1 MHIGRSVD
9 ASDSSKNSNSD
20 KARSFFGTECPIQP
34 SPTELPTL
42 DVGRNT
48 QGCQFRDF
56 GQPDSSSSGIDI
68 LALYKEKR
76 PSIVQLKMDGHKDK
90 NGQSIPENWGGTAFM
105 VSKEAN
111 SCLAI
116 TDNHVVNGVP
126 NVNGIPDKRTAVT
139 HSGESFDA
147 TVIAVDKSQD
157 LALIEIATGDK
168 TGTLCKPLEIVDSK
182 MDQANVPAV
191 AIGQAYTSGGFLVAE
206 GTFDGMKKRGD
217 AQQAPAP
224 LPGEDAARDVQVLTM
239 HVRPGVSGAPTFEKD
254 GKVAGVIDIGG
265 RLGFAISTPITKQ
278 TIIDLKAKK

>member
-1 MHIGRSVD
+1 MD
-9 ASDSSKNSNSD
+9 ASDSSNSSQGD
-20 KARSFFGTECPIQP
+20 KARSFFGNECPLQP
-34 SPTELPTL
+34 GPTELPTL

-56 GQPDSSSSGIDI
+56 AQPDTSSGMDI

-90 NGQSIPENWGGTAFM
+90 GGQSVPDNWGGTAFM
-105 VSKEAN
+105 VAKEEN

-126 NVNGIPDKRTAVT
+126 NINGIPDKRTAVT
-139 HSGESFDA
+139 NTGESFDA
-147 TVIAVDKSQD
+147 KVIATDKTQD

-168 TGTLCKPLEIVDSK
+168 TAAICKPLEIVDNK

-191 AIGQAYTSGGFLVAE
+191 AIGQAYTSGGFFVAE
-206 GTFDGMKKRGD
+206 GTFDGIKKRTD
-217 AQQAPAP
+217 TQPAPAL
-224 LPGEDAARDVQVLTM
+224 LPGEDADRDVQVLTM
-239 HVRPGVSGAPTFEKD
+239 HVRPGVSGAPAFEKD
-254 GKVAGVIDIGG
+254 GKVAGVIDMGG
-265 RLGFAISTPITKQ
+265 GLGFAISTPITKQ